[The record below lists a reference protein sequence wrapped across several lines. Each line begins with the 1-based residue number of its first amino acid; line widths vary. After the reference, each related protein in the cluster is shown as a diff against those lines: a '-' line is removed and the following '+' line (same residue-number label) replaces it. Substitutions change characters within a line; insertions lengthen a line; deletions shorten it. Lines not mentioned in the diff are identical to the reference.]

1 MGHHIGSLTAS
12 SILDTF
18 SNNDFINVLNYTS
31 TTNYTIPCFEN
42 MLVQATRE
50 NIGIFRQAI
59 ELMQPEGKTDIAQAL
74 EVAFNLLKSVSH
86 NILIETVFFIIHI
99 TLPLVQRKE
108 RLQ

>member
-18 SNNDFINVLNYTS
+18 SNNDFINVLNYSS

-50 NIGIFRQAI
+50 NIDIFRKAI

-74 EVAFNLLKSVSH
+74 GVAFNLLKSVSSNLEKYTMFH
-86 NILIETVFFIIHI
+86 FSFYTM
-99 TLPLVQRKE
+99 
-108 RLQ
+108 